1 MSRDDETNS
10 APSDKALQDFDR
22 RLRAARTEAGLDKD
36 DAPEEDRVI
45 QSRAWGGALRA
56 GADLAAGLLVGVVLG
71 LAIDRLAGTGPWGM
85 LVGLFLGFAAGLRN
99 AIRAARRLNAYDD
112 SVR

>member
-1 MSRDDETNS
+1 MSRPDETHS
-10 APSDKALQDFDR
+10 APPDSQLQDFDR
-22 RLRAARTEAGLDKD
+22 RLRAARTEAGLDRPD
-36 DAPEEDRVI
+36 EAPLDRTL

-56 GADLAAGLLVGVVLG
+56 GADLLAALLVGVGLG
-71 LAIDRLAGTGPWGM
+71 LAVDWLAGSGPWGM

-99 AIRAARRLNAYDD
+99 AIRTARRLNAYDD

>member
-1 MSRDDETNS
+1 MSRPDETHS
-10 APSDKALQDFDR
+10 APPDSQLQDFDR
-22 RLRAARTEAGLDKD
+22 RLRAARTEAGLDPQ
-36 DAPEEDRVI
+36 DAPEDRTL

-56 GADLAAGLLVGVVLG
+56 GADLIAALLVGVGLG
-71 LAIDRLAGTGPWGM
+71 LLIDRVAGSGPWAM

-99 AIRAARRLNAYDD
+99 AIRTARRLNAYDD